1 MEGGFADL
9 REPASVGSPRR
20 HPCLATIDLDRPTRI
35 ASRALEAATTDH
47 PIEEKALSRS
57 ILRVAE
63 REPSGY
69 HFVRDE
75 ILYQMCPFSDAA
87 SDTLASKRGHCY
99 QKANLEIALL
109 RSLAIPAGFITQ
121 RIDPGVLRPFLSD
134 QAMALLGERMAH
146 AYACAFLDGRW
157 VGADATFD
165 KPLLDFALGDH
176 WQMQESWDGA
186 RDVTLPAHLLIGR
199 PSEPRAALYGPADLP
214 DPTPREILLV
224 LNRRLL
230 AIRAE
235 MEDRRPAGSG
245 GGRG

>member
-1 MEGGFADL
+1 MSRDD
-9 REPASVGSPRR
+9 RSRPAHSDRF
-20 HPCLATIDLDRPTRI
+20 LAPSKLCD
-35 ASRALEAATTDH
+35 ADH
-47 PIEEKALSRS
+47 PAIEEKALSLGRACAS
-57 ILRVAE
+57 Q
-63 REPSGY
+63 REKAIRIY

-99 QKANLEIALL
+99 QKANLQIALL
-109 RSLAIPAGFITQ
+109 RALAIPAGFITQ

-134 QAMALLGERMAH
+134 EAMALLGGRMAH
-146 AYACAFLDGRW
+146 AYGCAFLDDRW

-176 WQMQESWDGA
+176 WQMQQSWDGA

-214 DPTPREILLV
+214 APTPREILLV

-235 MEDRRPAGSG
+235 MEDRRPGGSG

>member
-1 MEGGFADL
+1 MSRDDRSRLAHSDRFL
-9 REPASVGSPRR
+9 ASSKL
-20 HPCLATIDLDRPTRI
+20 CDA
-35 ASRALEAATTDH
+35 DH
-47 PIEEKALSRS
+47 PAIQEKTLSLGRSCASKREKA
-57 ILRVAE
+57 IRV
-63 REPSGY
+63 Y

-75 ILYQMCPFSDAA
+75 ILYQMCQFSDAA

-109 RSLAIPAGFITQ
+109 RALVIPAGFITQ
-121 RIDPGVLRPFLSD
+121 RIDPGVLRPFLVD
-134 QAMALLGERMAH
+134 EAMALLGGRMAH

-165 KPLLDFALGDH
+165 KPLLDFALEGH

-186 RDVTLPAHLLIGR
+186 RDVTLPAHLLIG
-199 PSEPRAALYGPADLP
+199 PPAEPRAVLYDPANLP
-214 DPTPREILLV
+214 APTPHEILLV

-235 MEDRRPAGSG
+235 MEDRRPVGSG
-245 GGRG
+245 GNGG